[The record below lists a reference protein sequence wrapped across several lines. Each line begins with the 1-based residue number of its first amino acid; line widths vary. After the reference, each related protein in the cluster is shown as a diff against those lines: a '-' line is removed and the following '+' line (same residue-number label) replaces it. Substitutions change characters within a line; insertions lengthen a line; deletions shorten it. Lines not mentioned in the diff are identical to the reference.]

1 MALTKCV
8 DCGREVST
16 SAAACPNCGAP
27 VRGASPPPLPG
38 VPPPL
43 PKPKRRRPWGVIAAV
58 GCCLCVVLLLLL
70 LIRSHAVVP
79 SVSVATQPPSKLQAA
94 LTSALQEDLSRNKQE
109 LFNKIHFL
117 GDAKS
122 DVIQNV
128 SIQWKGGR
136 PTDNSAD
143 LATVTV
149 DHTLYWETLLTS
161 NGYTKLSDTY
171 DCSSG
176 TPRLTDS
183 RIIDTNGLT
192 KEGATK
198 AVINYGAKELT
209 KEVTNYFNSTPA
221 PSPTP

>member
-1 MALTKCV
+1 M
-8 DCGREVST
+8 
-16 SAAACPNCGAP
+16 
-27 VRGASPPPLPG
+27 
-38 VPPPL
+38 
-43 PKPKRRRPWGVIAAV
+43 
-58 GCCLCVVLLLLL
+58 
-70 LIRSHAVVP
+70 VP

-161 NGYTKLSDTY
+161 NGYTKVSDTY

-209 KEVTNYFNSTPA
+209 KEVTNYLNSTPA